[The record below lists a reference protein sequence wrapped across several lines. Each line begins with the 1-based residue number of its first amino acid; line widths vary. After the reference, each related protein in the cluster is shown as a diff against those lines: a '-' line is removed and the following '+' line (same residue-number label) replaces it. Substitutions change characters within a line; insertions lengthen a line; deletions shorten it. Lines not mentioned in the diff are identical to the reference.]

1 MAGEETRM
9 LLLGAVALF
18 EPVNGYQ
25 IRRELLS
32 WRVDRWAH
40 TNPGSIYHG
49 LSALTRQGNLV
60 RHDLVDGG
68 REVAV
73 YELTD
78 DGRTELRRLMVEALE
93 TVNPYE
99 RTAFN
104 VAFSML
110 PLLDDTAIRR
120 SLTRR
125 RVELERTVAEL
136 AEPAAAGAPPHAT
149 RTVVLWLDLAVA
161 ELAWLRETLQD
172 ITDGRLSV
180 RYDDGSWAPPDDDP
194 GWQMNVDREKYRALL
209 GR

>member
-1 MAGEETRM
+1 MSAHETRM

-32 WRVDRWAH
+32 WQVDRWAH

-49 LSALTRQGNLV
+49 LSALANLGQLV
-60 RHDLVDGG
+60 RHDIVDGG

-78 DGRTELRRLMVEALE
+78 SGRTELERLMVDALE

-99 RTAFN
+99 RSAFT

-110 PLLDDTAIRR
+110 PLLDRDRVLR

-125 RVELERTVAEL
+125 RVELEQTVAEF
-136 AEPAAAGAPPHAT
+136 AAAKPGVAPPHAT
-149 RTVVLWLDLAVA
+149 RGMLLWLDLAVA
-161 ELAWLRETLQD
+161 ELAWLRET
-172 ITDGRLSV
+172 IEEIRAGRLAFAM
-180 RYDDGSWAPPDDDP
+180 DDWGWTPPDDDP
-194 GWQMNVDREKYRALL
+194 GWQMSTDRERYRALL

>member
-1 MAGEETRM
+1 M

-32 WRVDRWAH
+32 WHVDRWAN

-49 LSALTRQGNLV
+49 LTALTGQGHLV
-60 RHDLVDGG
+60 RHDLVDAG

-78 DGRTELRRLMVEALE
+78 RGRAELERLMVEGLE

-110 PLLDDTAIRR
+110 PLLDRAQVRR
-120 SLTRR
+120 SLTAR
-125 RVELERTVAEL
+125 RVELERTVAEF
-136 AEPAAAGAPPHAT
+136 ATAKAGVAPPHAT
-149 RTVVLWLDLAVA
+149 RAMLLWLDLAVA
-161 ELAWLRETLQD
+161 ELAWLRETIED
-172 ITDGRLSV
+172 VKAGRLSLALGE
-180 RYDDGSWAPPDDDP
+180 DGWTPPDDDP
-194 GWQMNVDREKYRALL
+194 GWQMNADREKYRALL

>member
-32 WRVDRWAH
+32 WQVDRWAH

-49 LSALTRQGNLV
+49 LGSLARQGHLV

-73 YELTD
+73 YELTRS
-78 DGRTELRRLMVEALE
+78 GRAELERLMTEALQS
-93 TVNPYE
+93 VSLYE
-99 RTAFN
+99 RSAFH

-110 PLLDDTAIRR
+110 PLLDQQAVVR

-125 RVELERTVAEL
+125 RQELERTVAEF
-136 AEPAAAGAPPHAT
+136 AEAEAGIAPPHAV
-149 RTVVLWLDLAVA
+149 RSMVLWRDMAVA
-161 ELAWLRETLQD
+161 ELAWLRGTIED
-172 ITDGRLSV
+172 VEAGRL
-180 RYDDGSWAPPDDDP
+180 RADTWAPPADDP
-194 GWQMNVDREKYRALL
+194 GWQMNADREKYRALL